1 MEKTLGS
8 MMIENPM
15 NRGSIA
21 DAFLANRAELLPPD
35 VWGKFIVP
43 QFFKRISIFQEAKSI
58 RIQGGRG
65 CGKTMFIRYF
75 CHQTQFSN
83 CRQKIPDNELSRIGL
98 YWRPDTQFC
107 GLMKETWLGERDA
120 QLAFTH
126 YATLVILEEL
136 ASSIESIAHA
146 DFEGGKCDLTDLV
159 LPAAVRLALG
169 ERVTKVAE
177 LREFA
182 ETERVLLELW
192 VQNPDATRPTMLR
205 FDRLLEQIGNH
216 LSEQDTR
223 LKNVLFRIFV
233 DEFENLQEIQRKLIC
248 DFVKHPGRRYCLNFA
263 MRRHAVSQF
272 YTSGG
277 EQIVETHD
285 VRTIDI
291 ERELGKKEREFTL
304 LAAEML
310 LLKLHER
317 GVDFTNTLFCP
328 KKLVD
333 PNHLEERTSDA
344 YCNEILSHARAIFPS
359 ITPKAIAQ
367 TAFEDNALMNR
378 LKSAIEKGLA
388 KHKSKIPVA
397 SFLRSSVPEASI
409 VAVSVLNR
417 NKPGPEEVLREL
429 DIAERDDPKM
439 GRFYKPGGWIE
450 NNLYGSLF
458 YLYIGLPRRPNL
470 LYSGFDR
477 FCSLSSPN
485 LRFFQELVHGAL
497 LLAFERKSIDSIP
510 AEAGLIVSEE
520 IQAEA
525 AKQVSETLLL
535 EIEHLGLKG
544 SQLLQATRRLGRIF
558 EVAHRRASQSEPE
571 INHFSIDESDRVAL
585 SEEAKE
591 LLVQAKI
598 WSVLYEEQDTKN
610 KSNYDIAQTDIV
622 PNPIFSPYFGISYRK
637 KRKLTLSAAQ
647 VNTLMTGSGAQFEQI
662 LKEFA
667 AKWDVT
673 ESALTVNK
681 GLFD

>member
-1 MEKTLGS
+1 
-8 MMIENPM
+8 M
-15 NRGSIA
+15 NRESIA

-35 VWGKFIVP
+35 VWGIFIVP
-43 QFFKRISIFQEAKSI
+43 QFFKRISIFQDTKSI

-75 CHQTQFSN
+75 CHQTHFSSR
-83 CRQKIPDNELSRIGL
+83 RQRIPDKELSRIGL

-136 ASSIESIAHA
+136 ACSVGSIARA
-146 DFEGGKCDLTDLV
+146 DFEGGKCDLRDLE
-159 LPAAVRLALG
+159 LPPAVRLALG
-169 ERVTKVAE
+169 DRVKSVAE
-177 LREFA
+177 LGGFA

-192 VQNPDATRPTMLR
+192 VQNPDAPRPTMLR
-205 FDRLLEQIGNH
+205 FERLLEQIGNH
-216 LSEQDTR
+216 LASQDSR
-223 LKNVLFRIFV
+223 LKDVFFRIFV

-248 DFVKHPGRRYCLNFA
+248 DFVKHPGRRYCVNFA
-263 MRRHAVSQF
+263 MRRHAVGQF
-272 YTSGG
+272 FTSGG

-291 ERELGKKEREFTL
+291 ERELGKNDREFTL

-317 GVDFTNTLFCP
+317 GFDFTDTLFCP

-333 PNHLEERTSDA
+333 PNHLVERTSDA
-344 YCNEILSHARAIFPS
+344 YCNEILGHARNIFPGM
-359 ITPKAIAQ
+359 TPKTIAQ
-367 TAFEDNALMNR
+367 KVFEDSALMNR
-378 LKSAIEKGLA
+378 LQSAIVRGLT
-388 KHKSKIPVA
+388 KHKSKVSATTFI
-397 SFLRSSVPEASI
+397 RQNIPEASV
-409 VAVSVLNR
+409 VAASVLNR
-417 NKPGPEEVLREL
+417 NKPGPDEVLREL
-429 DIAERDDPKM
+429 DLAGSADSKD
-439 GRFYKPGGWIE
+439 GRFYKQGGWIE
-450 NNLYGSLF
+450 NNLHGSLF

-497 LLAFERKSIDSIP
+497 LLAFERKSIDSILP
-510 AEAGLIVSEE
+510 DERLVVSEE

-544 SQLLQATRRLGRIF
+544 SLLLQATRRLGRIF
-558 EVAHRRASQSEPE
+558 EVAHRRVSQSEPE

-610 KSNYDIAQTDIV
+610 KSNYDLAQTDVV

-647 VNTLMTGSGAQFEQI
+647 VNTLLTGSGAQFELI

-673 ESALTVNK
+673 ESAMTVNK

>member
-1 MEKTLGS
+1 
-8 MMIENPM
+8 MMTESVM
-15 NRGSIA
+15 NRESIA

-35 VWGKFIVP
+35 VWGIFIVP
-43 QFFKRISIFQEAKSI
+43 QFFKRISIFKDTKSI

-75 CHQTQFSN
+75 CHQTLFSN
-83 CRQKIPDNELSRIGL
+83 RRQQIPDKELSRIGL

-107 GLMKETWLGERDA
+107 GLMRETWLGERDA

-136 ASSIESIAHA
+136 ACSIESIARA
-146 DFEGGKCDLTDLV
+146 DFEGGSCDLRDLE
-159 LPAAVRLALG
+159 LPPVVRLALND
-169 ERVTKVAE
+169 RVKKVSE
-177 LREFA
+177 LGDFA

-192 VQNPDATRPTMLR
+192 VQNPDAPRPTMLR

-216 LSEQDTR
+216 LASQDSR
-223 LKNVLFRIFV
+223 LKDVFFRIFV

-248 DFVKHPGRRYCLNFA
+248 DFVKHPGRRYCVNFA
-263 MRRHAVSQF
+263 MRRHAITQF
-272 YTSGG
+272 LTSGG

-291 ERELGKKEREFTL
+291 ERELGKSEREFTL

-310 LLKLHER
+310 LLKLCDR
-317 GVDFTNTLFCP
+317 GFDFTDTLFCP

-344 YCNEILSHARAIFPS
+344 YCIEILGHARNIFPGMA
-359 ITPKAIAQ
+359 PRAIAQ
-367 TAFEDNALMNR
+367 RVFEDSALMNR
-378 LKSAIEKGLA
+378 LQSAIERGLM
-388 KHKSKIPVA
+388 KHKSNIAA
-397 SFLRSSVPEASI
+397 SSFIRRNIPEASV
-409 VAVSVLNR
+409 VAASVLNR
-417 NKPGPEEVLREL
+417 NKPGADEVLREL
-429 DIAERDDPKM
+429 NLADSADPKG
-439 GRFYKPGGWIE
+439 GRFYKQGGWIE
-450 NNLYGSLF
+450 NNLHGSLF

-497 LLAFERKSIDSIP
+497 LLAFERKSIDSLLP
-510 AEAGLIVSEE
+510 DERLIVSEE

-544 SQLLQATRRLGRIF
+544 SLLLQATRRLGRIF
-558 EVAHRRASQSEPE
+558 EVAHRRVSQSEPE

-598 WSVLYEEQDTKN
+598 WSVLYEEHDTKN
-610 KSNYDIAQTDIV
+610 KSNYDLAQTDVV

-637 KRKLTLSAAQ
+637 QRTLTLSAAQ
-647 VNTLMTGSGAQFEQI
+647 VNTLLTGSGAQFEQI

-673 ESALTVNK
+673 ESAITVNK